1 VADFRVAKI
10 GVLLASAVAAVGLS
24 GCVRPPS
31 DRTPDGRIIVD
42 YWEKWTGF
50 EGEAM
55 QAVVDDFNRSQNR
68 IFVRKLTVSQIDR
81 KMMLATAG
89 GNPPDVAGLWSFNIP
104 VYAEKGALTPL
115 NRYLEEAGITA
126 DDYIPVFW
134 ELCSHEGFVWAL
146 PSTPATLALHWNKK
160 MFREAGLDPEQPPR
174 SIAELDRMAEQITL
188 VVVER
193 NGKKVKVHFSDLT
206 EEEKRSKKFDII
218 QLGFV
223 PTEPGWWNPMW
234 GYWFGAG
241 LWNGKDRI
249 TADSP
254 ENIEAF
260 RWFQS
265 YPKKYGLENLRRFGA
280 SFGNFASP
288 QNPFLS
294 GKVAMELQGVWMY
307 NFIDKYAPQLE
318 WGAAPFPAAHTDQFP
333 YVTIAECDVLVIPR
347 GARHVKEAF
356 EFIRYVNT
364 QPAMEKLCMG
374 QRKFSPLSR
383 MSEDFIRNHPN
394 PYIKIFIEMARSPYV
409 RTVPQTPIWM
419 VLGDEMNAAV
429 DRIFSLIETP
439 AQALRTVQKRVQLRF
454 DRERERWLKIRER
467 RIAEWRGL

>member
-1 VADFRVAKI
+1 
-10 GVLLASAVAAVGLS
+10 
-24 GCVRPPS
+24 
-31 DRTPDGRIIVD
+31 
-42 YWEKWTGF
+42 
-50 EGEAM
+50 
-55 QAVVDDFNRSQNR
+55 
-68 IFVRKLTVSQIDR
+68 
-81 KMMLATAG
+81 
-89 GNPPDVAGLWSFNIP
+89 
-104 VYAEKGALTPL
+104 
-115 NRYLEEAGITA
+115 
-126 DDYIPVFW
+126 
-134 ELCSHEGFVWAL
+134 
-146 PSTPATLALHWNKK
+146 
-160 MFREAGLDPEQPPR
+160 
-174 SIAELDRMAEQITL
+174 
-188 VVVER
+188 
-193 NGKKVKVHFSDLT
+193 
-206 EEEKRSKKFDII
+206 
-218 QLGFV
+218 
-223 PTEPGWWNPMW
+223 
-234 GYWFGAG
+234 
-241 LWNGKDRI
+241 
-249 TADSP
+249 
-254 ENIEAF
+254 
-260 RWFQS
+260 
-265 YPKKYGLENLRRFGA
+265 
-280 SFGNFASP
+280 
-288 QNPFLS
+288 
-294 GKVAMELQGVWMY
+294 VWMY